1 MKQTYSLQLDTNA
14 HAQTYWLLRCLI
26 IYWFCLLTSIWVA
39 DGACLC
45 VCVCVCS
52 KCRAPLLLASIK
64 RFLFYYVPCCRSCNK
79 CCDQLLYNIT
89 IAAALAIATT
99 TSESLDSNH
108 EILVWRKKRTLS
120 RSLGK
125 RCLQMRTCMR
135 VCVCVYEWTGI
146 AFLLWLNL
154 CETSRQVCSHFAPV
168 RHCLLLPLPFT
179 LWCGT
184 QCAAGEIYALQHV

>member
-1 MKQTYSLQLDTNA
+1 MQCCNTASLLHKTDLQLATWYKCACTDILTFALPYN
-14 HAQTYWLLRCLI
+14 LLILFINEHLSGR
-26 IYWFCLLTSIWVA
+26 WRMFV
-39 DGACLC
+39 C
-45 VCVCVCS
+45 VCVCVCLLQMP
-52 KCRAPLLLASIK
+52 RAPPLLASIK

-108 EILVWRKKRTLS
+108 EILVWCKKRTLS

-125 RCLQMRTCMR
+125 RCLQMRACMR

-146 AFLLWLNL
+146 AFLL
-154 CETSRQVCSHFAPV
+154 
-168 RHCLLLPLPFT
+168 
-179 LWCGT
+179 
-184 QCAAGEIYALQHV
+184 